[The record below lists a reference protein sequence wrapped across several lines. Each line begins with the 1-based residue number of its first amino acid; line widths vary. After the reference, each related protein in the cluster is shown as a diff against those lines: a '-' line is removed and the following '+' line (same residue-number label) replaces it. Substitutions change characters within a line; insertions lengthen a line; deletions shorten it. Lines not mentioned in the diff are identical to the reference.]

1 MSAPRNHEE
10 VISLLRSA
18 DLATLYFYSQ
28 HMAEIVLDLAA
39 QVVVFQ
45 DLIVS
50 RNSFNILPALPLEQS
65 YCLTKISLSAIVD
78 EETLNGFIEAMKQDW
93 IEE

>member
-45 DLIVS
+45 DLIESLDSVS
-50 RNSFNILPALPLEQS
+50 FDNLNEP
-65 YCLTKISLSAIVD
+65 LTKISLSAIVD
-78 EETLNGFIEAMKQDW
+78 EQTLNGFIEAMKQDW

>member
-45 DLIVS
+45 DLIESLDSVS
-50 RNSFNILPALPLEQS
+50 FDNLNEP
-65 YCLTKISLSAIVD
+65 LTKISLSAIVD

>member
-1 MSAPRNHEE
+1 MSAPHNHED

-28 HMAEIVLDLAA
+28 HMAEIVSDLAA

-45 DLIVS
+45 DLIESLDSVS
-50 RNSFNILPALPLEQS
+50 FDNLNEP
-65 YCLTKISLSAIVD
+65 LTKISLSAIVD

-93 IEE
+93 IQE